1 MGELHLD
8 IIKERLLTEY
18 KLDIMLGPIQIAYR
32 EALSNSVQERSCIQE
47 TIGQCI
53 TLTKQSKSTYAM
65 TGTVYLLMICLF

>member
-32 EALSNSVQERSCIQE
+32 EALNSSVQERSCIQE
-47 TIGQCI
+47 VIGKYTMLKSKFCI
-53 TLTKQSKSTYAM
+53 L
-65 TGTVYLLMICLF
+65 YLKDRIYL